1 MIKLQASITK
11 SHKLAALLV
20 TPVAFAAAGAMAQ
33 SYPSQDITIIV
44 PYSAGGSG
52 DTVSRIIAD
61 PLSKEL
67 GVNVNIVNRPGA
79 GGEIGI
85 TEMANAD
92 PDGYTLGVFGYPDNF
107 VVENTRDVDFN
118 SDEDLEF
125 LAQFDSTP
133 MGIFA
138 KPNAN
143 YDDLES
149 LKAYASDNPHA
160 LIIGESGALGLL
172 SALAFESN
180 LGVELTELR
189 YGGGGDLMNAVLGQ
203 HIDLASTSS
212 MSHDPIVDG
221 GGSPIAFAAAE
232 RMEMFPNVPTMV
244 ELGVNQV
251 MEVGRVMVM
260 PSGASDEVR
269 DTLTA
274 ALDAISTNQAMIDTF
289 LEASLPYN
297 YLGHEAINEKVE
309 MSNQQF
315 REVIEAN
322 ADQF

>member
-1 MIKLQASITK
+1 MIR
-11 SHKLAALLV
+11 KLAFLLAS
-20 TPVAFAAAGAMAQ
+20 PVALIAAGAMAES
-33 SYPSQDITIIV
+33 SYPNQDITIIV

-107 VVENTRDVDFN
+107 VIENTRDVGFN
-118 SDEDLEF
+118 SDQDLEF

-138 KPNAN
+138 KPNAA
-143 YDDLES
+143 YEDLDS
-149 LKAYASDNPHA
+149 LQAYASENPNA

-180 LGVELTELR
+180 LGVQLTEIR
-189 YGGGGDLMNAVLGQ
+189 YGGGGDLMNAILGQ

-212 MSHDPIVDG
+212 MSHDPVVDG
-221 GGSPIAFAAAE
+221 GGIPIAFAAAE
-232 RMEMFPNVPTMV
+232 RMDMFPDVPTMR
-244 ELGVNQV
+244 ELGVDQV
-251 MEVGRVMVM
+251 MEVGRVMVAPAGM
-260 PSGASDEVR
+260 SDEVR
-269 DTLTA
+269 QVLTD
-274 ALDAISTNQAMIDTF
+274 ALDAISTNEAMINTF
-289 LEASLPYN
+289 LEAALPYN
-297 YLGHEAINEKVE
+297 YLGYEAVNEKVE

-315 REVIEAN
+315 RTVIEAN